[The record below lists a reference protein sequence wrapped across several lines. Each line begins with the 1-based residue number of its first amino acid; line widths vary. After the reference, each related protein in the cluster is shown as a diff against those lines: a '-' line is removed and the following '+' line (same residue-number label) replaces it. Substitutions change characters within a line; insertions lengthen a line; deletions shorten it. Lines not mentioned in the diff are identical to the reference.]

1 MCCILRLAAVVPR
14 AVCPC
19 KSARVHGECHTAGG
33 CGLTWLC
40 AVEVMRWVASLSR
53 VAWRRAR
60 ALSCARGAC
69 VEVCFSQVRCM
80 VMSTEGST
88 DGSTVI
94 TGDEGN
100 SVIVWDASTLKR
112 NHTEKADAPV
122 RRAPPCGRAL

>member
-1 MCCILRLAAVVPR
+1 MCWFLRLAAVVSR

-19 KSARVHGECHTAGG
+19 KSARVHGECHTVGG

-60 ALSCARGAC
+60 APSCARGSC

-88 DGSTVI
+88 VI
-94 TGDEGN
+94 TGDEGK
-100 SVIVWDASTLKR
+100 SVIVWDASTLERKV
-112 NHTEKADAPV
+112 TQKADGAV
-122 RRAPPCGRAL
+122 RRAPPCVRAL